1 MPEIS
6 FPSEWLK
13 INNNVWNGD
22 LIRFTDVGTQNDE
35 GNYIFNVQII
45 HAGKPTEVKKFQ
57 LNKTNFDAVS
67 KLYGTNSDAWVGKE
81 MSVEKIKQRK
91 PGSSEMVDSILL
103 VAPAADPLADAGSAP
118 EGDGKVEDV
127 AF

>member
-13 INNNVWNGD
+13 INNNVKHGD
-22 LIRFTDVGTQNDE
+22 TIQFTDNGTQDE
-35 GNYIFNVQII
+35 EGRWTFVVAIMKDGMP
-45 HAGKPTEVKKFQ
+45 ADTKKFS

-67 KLYGTNSDAWVGKE
+67 KLYSTNSDEWIGKE
-81 MSVEKIKQRK
+81 MKVEKIKQRK

-103 VAPAADPLADAGSAP
+103 VAPDSADPIA
-118 EGDGKVEDV
+118 
-127 AF
+127 